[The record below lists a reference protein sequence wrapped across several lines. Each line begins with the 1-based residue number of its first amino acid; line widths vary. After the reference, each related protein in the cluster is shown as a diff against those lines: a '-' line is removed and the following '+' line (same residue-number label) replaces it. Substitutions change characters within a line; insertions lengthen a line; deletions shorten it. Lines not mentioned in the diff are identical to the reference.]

1 MSQEVKVIKYQALQY
16 GKSYQQCLDIVKF
29 VKQYSPDTKFELV
42 SGASDFDRVK
52 KELELAAEIE
62 RDFQLVR
69 KQRDDARQRADGLT
83 EKLAAQE
90 REIDILR
97 LYMSRETK
105 AMADAR
111 LDAIKQ
117 EIKAEESK

>member
-52 KELELAAEIE
+52 KELEECKAKLKIATEALKTIHIGEDPRNSEWSEQFQENMFKCFTAKTASDYANEILK
-62 RDFQLVR
+62 QLE
-69 KQRDDARQRADGLT
+69 
-83 EKLAAQE
+83 EK
-90 REIDILR
+90 
-97 LYMSRETK
+97 
-105 AMADAR
+105 
-111 LDAIKQ
+111 
-117 EIKAEESK
+117 